1 MAWLGE
7 ARLATIGRLS
17 QAMPRP
23 TTKLTNR
30 LSQLVRGFE
39 ETSSSFCSS
48 FTCFFA
54 SVQNI
59 ELKKPSSRY
68 QMEGAIVNQLR
79 KLRLPVDISTS
90 WKIII

>member
-7 ARLATIGRLS
+7 ARLATMGRLS

-48 FTCFFA
+48 FTCFLA
-54 SVQNI
+54 SAENI
-59 ELKKPSSRY
+59 ELKKRSSRY
-68 QMEGAIVNQLR
+68 QMEGVIVNQLR
-79 KLRLPVDISTS
+79 KLRLPVEMSTS
-90 WKIII
+90 CKMII